1 MAPTA
6 RQIQSLH
13 AKVSRMEVV
22 ELKGIPKLKYLSA
35 YLKERRLAPQVDL
48 IHAHYGYCGW
58 LARAQRHKPVVVSF
72 MGSDLLG
79 EMGANGRVGAFSRW
93 MVQRNRRL
101 AQLVDAVIVKSQE
114 MADIVA
120 PVAAEV
126 IPNGVDI
133 ERFRPLPRDEARRQ
147 LGWTTD
153 GPCVLFPG
161 NPADPRKGY
170 ALAEAVVRL
179 ANRQLQQPIELV
191 KLWNVA
197 PSQVPLYMNGCNA
210 MLMVSLWEGSPNV
223 VKEAMACNLP
233 IMAAPVGDVASIL
246 KGVHECHVLPREEKP
261 LADALVDALAR
272 DRPSSGREA
281 IQQQGLDLE
290 SVADRVMAVYRRV
303 LSKGGGGA
311 P

>member
-1 MAPTA
+1 MAPTW
-6 RQIQSLH
+6 RQIESLRV
-13 AKVSRMEVV
+13 KVSGMEVV
-22 ELKGIPKLKYLSA
+22 ELKGIPKLKYVSA
-35 YLKERRLAPQVDL
+35 YFKARRLAPEVDL

-58 LARAQRHKPVVVSF
+58 LARAQADKPVVVSF

-79 EMGANGRVGAFSRW
+79 EIGANGRVGAFSRW
-93 MVQRNRRL
+93 MIQRNRRL

-114 MADIVA
+114 MADIVSPA
-120 PVAAEV
+120 VAEV

-133 ERFRPLPRDEARRQ
+133 QRFRPLPREEARRR
-147 LGWTTD
+147 LGWTTG

-170 ALAEAVVRL
+170 ALAEAVVEL
-179 ANRQLQQPIELV
+179 ANQKLQQPIELI
-191 KLWNVA
+191 KLWKVA
-197 PSQVPLYMNGCNA
+197 PSMVPLFMNACNA

-223 VKEAMACNLP
+223 VKEAMACNVP
-233 IMAAPVGDVASIL
+233 ILAAPVGDVASLL
-246 KGVHECHVLPREEKP
+246 KDVRECRVLPRDPEL
-261 LADALVDALAR
+261 LADALVDAIAR
-272 DRPSSGREA
+272 DQPSSGREA

-303 LSKGGGGA
+303 LSNSSGGA